1 MSLNSVLNTS
11 KDSLLTYQLAIGLT
25 GSNIANVNTPGYSR
39 QSPILQ
45 TVGSADVAATRAQFS
60 VNVSGIAR
68 TYDKYLE
75 NQIVDQAKTVG
86 YGEAKSDVLDRIEG
100 IFQESSGGPSD
111 LLNKFWNAWEEAS
124 ANPGQQAA
132 RNALLSVAGNLTAT
146 IRRIDSELTQVVTD
160 AGSRIDDVVSQI
172 NITLSKIADLNSK
185 ITSYAEDRG
194 DANTLKDSR
203 TELLMNLSDMLDI
216 SYTEDDKGN
225 VNVFLPGGQSLILG
239 SKSWQLAVETQ
250 GGTVSDIVYADNS
263 DKSLKNAI
271 VSGEKGRLAALVEV
285 GDTLVPGYRDKL
297 DSFVAKLV
305 SEVNALHR
313 QGYDASGNVGGDFFD
328 PPAAPA
334 TEVDAG
340 SFRVSAAIVSDFN
353 KIAAASTVNG
363 DGENALLIGQI
374 REKSVMS
381 GGTSTLNDYYG
392 SLVGEI
398 GQDVADAKNN
408 VDYRTSVMTQL
419 TNRRESVSGV
429 SLDEEMMNLI
439 KYQMSYNTSGKL
451 VSTVNEM
458 LATLMQLV
466 N

>member
-39 QSPILQ
+39 QSPVLQ
-45 TVGSADVAATRAQFS
+45 TVGSADIAATRAQFS
-60 VNVSGIAR
+60 VNLSGIAR
-68 TYDKYLE
+68 AYDSYLE

-86 YGEAKSDVLDRIEG
+86 YGEARSDVLDRIEG

-111 LLNKFWNAWEEAS
+111 LLNQFWNAWDGLS
-124 ANPGQQAA
+124 ADPGQQAA
-132 RNALLSVAGNLTAT
+132 RNSLLSAAGNLTAT
-146 IRRIDSELTQVVTD
+146 IRRIDSELNQVVTD
-160 AGSRIDDVVSQI
+160 AGSRVDDAVKQT
-172 NITLSKIADLNSK
+172 NIILAKIADLNSK

-203 TELLMNLSDMLDI
+203 AELVKDLSDMLDI
-216 SYTEDDKGN
+216 NFTEDEKGN
-225 VNVFLPGGQSLILG
+225 VNVFLAGGQSLILG
-239 SKSWQLAVETQ
+239 SKSWPLAVETQ
-250 GGTVSDIVYADNS
+250 EGTVSDIVYQS
-263 DKSLKNAI
+263 DPGKSLKDAI
-271 VSGEKGRLAALVEV
+271 VSGGKGRLAALIEV
-285 GDTLVPGYRDKL
+285 GDALVPGYREKL

-313 QGYDASGNVGGDFFD
+313 QGYDASGNAGSDFFD
-328 PPAAPA
+328 PPAAPG

-340 SFRVSAAIVSDFN
+340 SFRVSAAVLADLN
-353 KIAAASTVNG
+353 KIAAAATVNG

-374 REKSVMS
+374 RDQLVMG
-381 GGTSTLNDYYG
+381 GGTSTLNDYYA

-398 GQDVADAKNN
+398 GGDVADAKNN